1 MIKQLSQKKIKENW
15 NKYKKIIET
24 AFTGTEGGN
33 ILTTG
38 GTNDIYKDIYGRL
51 LNPFNTNMHLWS
63 EDEEKYLLLT
73 QLQECEFTYK
83 KTLVLVTSTR
93 LIDMEDQ
100 EKMRWYYDSY
110 KIISKFA
117 KENECVG
124 MFCYSDLDY
133 FAEMAETTKE
143 WSNVIT
149 RYQFY
154 FPL

>member
-1 MIKQLSQKKIKENW
+1 
-15 NKYKKIIET
+15 
-24 AFTGTEGGN
+24 
-33 ILTTG
+33 
-38 GTNDIYKDIYGRL
+38 
-51 LNPFNTNMHLWS
+51 MHLWS

-83 KTLVLVTSTR
+83 KTLVLVASTR

-133 FAEMAETTKE
+133 FAEMAKTTKE